1 MTLEMRVGKKK
12 SRTEK
17 LNSDFTHRDVFYLNF
32 SYLLCPPKSS
42 LRRQGLV
49 RPKVLLAIKAV

>member
-1 MTLEMRVGKKK
+1 MPLEIIVGKKK
-12 SRTEK
+12 SRSEK

-42 LRRQGLV
+42 LHRQRLV
-49 RPKVLLAIKAV
+49 QPKVLLAIKAV